1 MIAKLVVW
9 GADRQAAL
17 DKMSQKL
24 SEYRVVGLPTNI
36 QFLKRCA
43 ESDAFQAAGAEL
55 DTGFIDRNEQKLLP
69 KVRLPT
75 MAEVAQAAMALTYKV
90 SFSYFIDCLSGL
102 VYYQYYFIK

>member
-43 ESDAFQAAGAEL
+43 ESDAFQVAGAEL
-55 DTGFIDRNEQKLLP
+55 NTGFIDRNVESLLP
-69 KVRLPT
+69 EVRTPT
-75 MAEVAQAAMALTYKV
+75 LAEVAQAAMALTYKLQGIQ
-90 SFSYFIDCLSGL
+90 YFDL
-102 VYYQYYFIK
+102 VK